1 MFLIASS
8 IGMAATTLGIIA
20 TIILM
25 IRTKDQL
32 TRAVISDMVFYSMIG
47 FYMIWCMVNH
57 TQINY
62 EIALLAALVGGIL
75 PTMSVARIISKGRR

>member
-8 IGMAATTLGIIA
+8 IGMAATTIGIIA

-47 FYMIWCMVNH
+47 FYIIWCMANH